1 MRPYYYNV
9 EIWEEVQ
16 LPYGT
21 GTRRVK
27 RTLWDRDRLR
37 QCRWNEKLDHVAG
50 INLISVI
57 QSERGEEI
65 AQISGYNYRKGLY
78 CYSVDP
84 ETGDLVD
91 ELVRR

>member
-1 MRPYYYNV
+1 MNWFNV
-9 EIWEEVQ
+9 ELWEEVQ

-21 GTRRVK
+21 GTKRVK

-37 QCRWNEKLDHVAG
+37 QCRWHEVLDHLAG
-50 INLISVI
+50 INCVNVI
-57 QSERGEEI
+57 QSDRGEEI
-65 AQISGYNYRKGLY
+65 AMLSGYNYRKGMY